1 MLTLPA
7 MYKSKVSC
15 VRKSSSHL
23 SKDGRGEVKPKI
35 CISLQRGIIQQVILW
50 YVFLKLQVLR
60 LYKVYLLDVELVD
73 CVDEEGAQHGHDRPC
88 SWARPGQV
96 VWVAKRHGEELL
108 GIYRHVEDCRGTQ
121 EVT

>member
-1 MLTLPA
+1 

-35 CISLQRGIIQQVILW
+35 SISLQRGIIRKVIHW
-50 YVFLKLQVLR
+50 YMFLKLQVLR
-60 LYKVYLLDVELVD
+60 LYKVYLLDVELVN
-73 CVDEEGAQHGHDRPC
+73 CVDEEGPQHGHERPC

-96 VWVAKRHGEELL
+96 IWVAKRHREELL
-108 GIYRHVEDCRGTQ
+108 SIYRHVQDRRGTQ